1 MLGSERVPKFS
12 KGAKKLNK
20 YLLFSCSVFCILV
33 SPVSAFALGI
43 PKPKLFSAL
52 KMAINHDNMAALSD
66 VALSENP
73 SNTEKDL
80 EGTSTTTNT
89 SFHNRVEKGKD
100 IKIVRDLVG
109 DKMGAPASSTELI
122 WRRIRVFYAATR
134 LFADYKLVQYRCD
147 RISDQDDEDAK
158 NAIWDAAHERNAR
171 FLYRSAVCLDPGVV
185 FVVKVY
191 MLRT

>member
-1 MLGSERVPKFS
+1 MLGGERLPKLS
-12 KGAKKLNK
+12 KGAKKLNR
-20 YLLFSCSVFCILV
+20 YLLFSCSVLCILV

-52 KMAINHDNMAALSD
+52 KMTINHDNMAALSD
-66 VALSENP
+66 VALSEKP

-80 EGTSTTTNT
+80 EGTSVTTNT
-89 SFHNRVEKGKD
+89 SFHKVEKGKD
-100 IKIVRDLVG
+100 IKIVRDLIG
-109 DKMGAPASSTELI
+109 DKMGAPASHTELI

-171 FLYRSAVCLDPGVV
+171 FLYRSAVYSDSGVI
-185 FVVKVY
+185 FVVIVY